1 MFDCGELVLVPY
13 PFTDLSSK
21 KRRPVMVIKPPDP
34 QGDFIAMPVTS
45 QGYHRNSL
53 SITGHLDKGSL
64 PKPSWVRTDR
74 IITLNHSLVIKN
86 LATCRDD
93 LVAMV
98 IAALCE
104 HLGSN
109 KTEA

>member
-1 MFDCGELVLVPY
+1 MFNRGELILVPY

-21 KRRPVMVIKPPDP
+21 KRRPVMVIRPPDP

-45 QGYHRNSL
+45 QGYHHNSL
-53 SITGHLDKGSL
+53 SITGQLDKGSL

-74 IITLNHSLVIKN
+74 IVTLNHSLVIKN

-93 LVAMV
+93 LVTKV
-98 IAALCE
+98 IAALCD
-104 HLGSN
+104 HIGN
-109 KTEA
+109 P